1 MKVIRAIM
9 VTLGELFAGDDSERI
24 TDSNKRLAA
33 IQTGVAIFTIIFCLC
48 LIALWIVGLHISK
61 YLIIRIILGLIG
73 FIAIALIMRM
83 INMLSRSVR
92 KK

>member
-1 MKVIRAIM
+1 ML
-9 VTLGELFAGDDSERI
+9 TLGEMFSGDESERI
-24 TDSNKRLAA
+24 TDSNKKLAV

-48 LIALWIVGLHISK
+48 LIALWIVGLYISR
-61 YLIIRIILGLIG
+61 YLLIRIILGLIG

-83 INMLSRSVR
+83 ICMLSRSVH

>member
-24 TDSNKRLAA
+24 TDSNKRLAV

-83 INMLSRSVR
+83 INMLSRSAR

>member
-24 TDSNKRLAA
+24 TGSNKRIAV

-61 YLIIRIILGLIG
+61 FLIIRIILGLIG

>member
-1 MKVIRAIM
+1 MN
-9 VTLGELFAGDDSERI
+9 TLGELFSGFEDERI
-24 TDSNKRLAA
+24 TDSNKKLAV

-48 LIALWIVGLHISK
+48 LIALWVVGLYVSK
-61 YLIIRIILGLIG
+61 YVIIRVILGLIG

-83 INMLSRSVR
+83 ICLLSRSVR